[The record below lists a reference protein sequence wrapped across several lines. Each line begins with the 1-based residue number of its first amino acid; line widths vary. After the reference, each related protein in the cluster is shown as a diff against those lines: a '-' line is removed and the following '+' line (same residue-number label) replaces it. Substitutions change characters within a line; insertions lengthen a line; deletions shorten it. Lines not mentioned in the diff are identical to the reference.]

1 MEAYFAFTDECGC
14 YQKNRTEKFNMAHP
28 FYVRST
34 VIMSFSDYLV
44 LQNGMDRIKITFGMR
59 PEVEIKWSHFG
70 NALKGHYR
78 EGQCK
83 LSPAQLAEYYAQVL
97 DLLTSLESAEVYY
110 TLTDNNIIGH
120 VDKTALFK
128 MHLQNAYQKVQST
141 VSAKG
146 GFAIVVADDL
156 NSETRALKDA
166 VYDMTMAGDYVN
178 YTNVKK
184 GLYIDFSNQCHGLQ
198 IADICAGIFT
208 ASAKYE
214 SVSETEKHK
223 YEQGHALL
231 FSYAYK
237 KTRNGFY
244 NAPYYDVYKYGVKEI
259 PNGAGR
265 AIAQK
270 LAKDIGDRLYTDLMR
285 EIT

>member
-1 MEAYFAFTDECGC
+1 MEAYFAFTDECGS
-14 YQKNRTEKFNMAHP
+14 YQKNRTEKFNKAHP

-44 LQNGMDRIKITFGMR
+44 LQNEMDRIKMTFGLQ
-59 PEVEIKWSHFG
+59 PEMEIKWSHFG
-70 NALKGHYR
+70 NALKGNYR
-78 EGQCK
+78 K
-83 LSPAQLAEYYAQVL
+83 VPFRLAPAQLTEYYAQVL

-110 TLTDNNIIGH
+110 TLTDNNVIGR
-120 VDKTALFK
+120 VDETALFK
-128 MHLQNAYQKVQST
+128 MHLQNAYQRVQLT
-141 VSAKG
+141 VSAKD

-156 NSETRALKDA
+156 NSKTKALKDA
-166 VYDMTMAGDYVN
+166 VYAMTIAGDYVN
-178 YTNVKK
+178 YTNIKK
-184 GLYIDFSNQCHGLQ
+184 GLYIDSSNQCPGLQ

-214 SVSETEKHK
+214 SVPEDEKHK
-223 YEQGHALL
+223 YEQGHELL
-231 FSYAYK
+231 FNYAYK

-244 NAPYYDVYKYGVKEI
+244 NAPYYDVYKFGVKEI

-265 AIAQK
+265 AVANR
-270 LAKDIGDRLYTDLMR
+270 LAKDIGDHLYTDLMR